1 MKITEKLIKSSCS
14 PTIYKRGTEYFNEG
28 RVHLKKYEETHIS
41 AAVDDV
47 NIYNVD
53 VEFNETRITKSF
65 CTCPYYQTMK
75 SPCKHIVSV
84 MLRAKAQQSE
94 GGDYSDENDNVA
106 RALCNAFAL
115 YGLEKTPMRL
125 GFNLYINKVP
135 QKGVTY
141 GMSFTLDG
149 KEIDGAENFIDC
161 YIKGREFRM
170 SSTLVYS
177 PSVSLL
183 HTSHSKVMDI
193 IAESYSNRTVGSNMY
208 TKSVSQTTFSSKTAA
223 RLFSYIEEADIS
235 IILDGVKCFDIQI
248 REENPD
254 ILVDIEATDEDI
266 SLSVSD
272 IGLSLT
278 EDGEWFLYENII
290 YHTDKVWREYFMP
303 IYFALSEKN
312 RTQITFKGNNRIL
325 FAKHVLPSVSKKQGV
340 VMTGIDELVVNEAPR
355 FQIYFDADKRQIR
368 AVVIAY
374 YGNIP
379 IRLKNDEN
387 NGDKIIIRDKS
398 AEDEVLSEFQG
409 FDYGDFTFTTDDDEG
424 IYKFLKQ
431 SIPRLRKIA
440 ELNYS
445 KSFEKILYPDNVK
458 ITTTVGYNEEYD
470 FLEADFN
477 TNLSYDE
484 LIRIL
489 TDIKLKKS
497 YYRFDDGTFL
507 DFSNDEQIENLYR
520 LINLDFTD
528 DEIRIGRKH
537 IDKYYTLYLD
547 SLSGIKR
554 QESFKML
561 IDRIKSM
568 RVDTGELNSVL
579 RGYQKVGINWLNQ
592 LSNLGLGGILADDM
606 GLGKTLQVLA
616 FIHSIKTKTPTLI
629 VTPSALMYNWLNEI
643 IRFIP
648 DATTKIIDGPK
659 EERKKSLDNLEGYE
673 FVITSY
679 PLIRRDIDCYSGK
692 EFEYLFIDEAQHIK
706 NSNTMNAHAIKMI
719 KAKHR
724 FAITGTPIE
733 NSLSEL
739 WSIFDFIMPGYLYD
753 KHTFREEY
761 EYPIMRE
768 GDAVLA
774 KRLREKIK
782 PFIMRR
788 MKNEVLYELPEKIE
802 ETIYADLTDKQKKM
816 YAAFLAVAKDETLSI
831 LSGNGRGRMRILTLL
846 MRLRQICCHP
856 SLFDS
861 AYNRDSGKLNLLF
874 ELVENA
880 LGGGH
885 RILVFSQFTSMLKII
900 GEEMDKRDISYFYLD
915 GKVKSYERA
924 DMADRF
930 NNGEKQVFLI
940 SLKADSEPTTVL
952 TVIVKDNVS
961 ISKQVKDT
969 VIHFDP
975 WWNPAVMDQ
984 ASDRAYRI
992 GQTRAVH
999 VIKLASRGTIEE
1011 KILKL
1016 QSEKRHLADDI
1027 ISENSKTL
1035 KNLTNDEIMA
1045 LFD

>member
-1 MKITEKLIKSSCS
+1 MKITDKLIKASCS

-28 RVHLKKYEETHIS
+28 RVHLKKHEENHIN
-41 AAVDDV
+41 AVVDDG

-53 VEFNETRITKSF
+53 VEFDSVRIIKSF

-75 SPCKHIVSV
+75 SPCKHIVAV
-84 MLRAKAQQSE
+84 MQRAKAEQE
-94 GGDYSDENDNVA
+94 GGADYADENDNIA
-106 RALCNAFAL
+106 RMLCNNFAMSEL
-115 YGLEKTPMRL
+115 SNTSLHI

-141 GMSFTLDG
+141 GMSFTADG
-149 KEIDGAENFIDC
+149 KEIVGAENFIDC
-161 YIKGREFRM
+161 YINGREFKVNTN
-170 SSTLVYS
+170 SVYT
-177 PSVSLL
+177 PMVSKMRNAEA
-183 HTSHSKVMDI
+183 HIMEI
-193 IAESYSNRTVGSNMY
+193 IAESYLNRTATAMMY
-208 TKSVSQTTFSSKTAA
+208 TKSISQTVFGSKTAA
-223 RLFSYIEEADIS
+223 RIFPYINDADIS
-235 IILDGVKCFDIQI
+235 VILDGVRCSDILI

-254 ILVDIEATDEDI
+254 IIIDIAATDEDI
-266 SLSVSD
+266 LLSIND
-272 IGLSLT
+272 LGLSLT
-278 EDGEWFLYENII
+278 EDGEWFLYENTI
-290 YHTDKVWREYFMP
+290 YHTASDWREYFMP
-303 IYFALSEKN
+303 VYRALAARN
-312 RTQITFKGNNRIL
+312 RLQITFKGNNRIL
-325 FAKHVLPSVSKKQGV
+325 FAKNVLPYVSNKQGV
-340 VMTGIDELVVNEAPR
+340 VMTGIDEMVVNTAPN
-355 FQIYFDADKRQIR
+355 FQIYFDALGRQIR

-374 YGNIP
+374 YGSIP

-387 NGDKIIIRDKS
+387 NGDKIIIRDKT
-398 AEDEVLSEFQG
+398 AEDMVLSEFLG
-409 FDYGDFTFTTDDDEG
+409 FNYGDFTFTTDNDEE

-431 SIPRLRKIA
+431 GIPRLEKIA
-440 ELNYS
+440 DLNYS
-445 KSFEKILYPDNVK
+445 KTFERLLHPDNVR
-458 ITTTVGYNEEYD
+458 ITTTVGYNEAYD
-470 FLEADFN
+470 FLEADFE

-489 TDIKLKKS
+489 SDIKLKKS

-528 DEIRIGRKH
+528 EEIRGGRKD
-537 IDKYYTLYLD
+537 IDKYYTLYID

-554 QESFKML
+554 RKSFKRL
-561 IDRIKSM
+561 IDKIKNM
-568 RVDTGELNSVL
+568 TVDTGELSTVL

-592 LSNLGLGGILADDM
+592 LSSLSLGGILADDM

-616 FIHSIKTKTPTLI
+616 FIHSIHRQTPTLI

-643 IRFIP
+643 TRFIP
-648 DATTKIIDGPK
+648 STTAKIIDGPR
-659 EERKKSLDNLEGYE
+659 EERAKSLKEIDGYE

-679 PLIRRDIDCYSGK
+679 PLIRRDIGLYK
-692 EFEYLFIDEAQHIK
+692 ELKFEYFFIDEAQHIK
-706 NSNTMNAHAIKMI
+706 NPNTMNARAIKMI
-719 KAKHR
+719 QAEHR

-753 KHTFREEY
+753 KHTFREKY

-768 GDAVLA
+768 GDSMLA

-788 MKNEVLYELPEKIE
+788 MKREVLYELPEKIE
-802 ETIYADLTDKQKKM
+802 ETIYADLTEKQKKM
-816 YAAFLAVAKDETLSI
+816 YSAFLEVAKDETLSI
-831 LSGNGRGRMRILTLL
+831 LSGTGEGRMRILTLL

-856 SLFDS
+856 LLFDS
-861 AYNRDSGKLNLLF
+861 AYNKDSGKLNLLC
-874 ELVENA
+874 ELIEN
-880 LGGGH
+880 GIGSGH

-900 GEEMDKRDISYFYLD
+900 GEEMRKRNISFFYLD

-924 DMADRF
+924 DMAERF
-930 NNGEKQVFLI
+930 NNGENDVFLI
-940 SLKADSEPTTVL
+940 SLKAGGTGLNL
-952 TVIVKDNVS
+952 TGADM
-961 ISKQVKDT
+961 

-992 GQTRAVH
+992 GQTKAVH

-1016 QSEKRHLADDI
+1016 QSEKRHLAEDI
-1027 ISENSKTL
+1027 ISANAKTL